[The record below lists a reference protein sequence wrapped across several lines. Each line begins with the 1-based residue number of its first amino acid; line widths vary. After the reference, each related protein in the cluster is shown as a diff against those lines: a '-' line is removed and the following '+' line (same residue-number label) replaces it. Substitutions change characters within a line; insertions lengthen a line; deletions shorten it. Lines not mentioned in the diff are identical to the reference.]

1 MREPSLKARVLRYR
15 ILQCFQNLHRAW
27 LLGFSL
33 CSNRLSHGRCRTG
46 HKGHK
51 TVFYCSESDRKHA
64 HMNIVNTACAPESC
78 SKQSSSSIGSK
89 FTRSRTLISPLGLSW
104 ATVLRSLYTP
114 EFSATVRIPGPAA
127 GLLGA
132 SWDVVR
138 KVISTSIGVTKSD
151 DPLSTPKPSQKL
163 YNFHGNI
170 AMLQPTLPCGLDPT
184 RPMVAYSRLHRVWIP
199 SFFGC
204 V

>member
-89 FTRSRTLISPLGLSW
+89 FTRSRTLISPLGPNR
-104 ATVLRSLYTP
+104 LRSSTTFMETLLCSSQLCHVDWTRQGLWWLTVGCIGFGSRVFSVVFRFAASW
-114 EFSATVRIPGPAA
+114 FSATE
-127 GLLGA
+127 
-132 SWDVVR
+132 
-138 KVISTSIGVTKSD
+138 T
-151 DPLSTPKPSQKL
+151 LSVP
-163 YNFHGNI
+163 
-170 AMLQPTLPCGLDPT
+170 
-184 RPMVAYSRLHRVWIP
+184 
-199 SFFGC
+199 
-204 V
+204 